1 MNHWR
6 RWALGLV
13 LLWIIAVTAWALNP
27 ITTNVRTALNAD
39 GSEKT
44 ASVECDSPLSGNTSP
59 TSALPALGPGESL
72 SDGPCHD
79 PVTSGRT
86 LYIIDLLAAAGIVI
100 LLVASRGRLDERPV
114 PTTTN
119 DATALA

>member
-1 MNHWR
+1 MKHWR

-13 LLWIIAVTAWALNP
+13 LLWIIAVTVWALSP
-27 ITTNVRTALNAD
+27 ITANVRTALNPD

-72 SDGPCHD
+72 GDAPCHD
-79 PVTSGRT
+79 PVTSDRT

-114 PTTTN
+114 PTMTN
-119 DATALA
+119 EAAALA